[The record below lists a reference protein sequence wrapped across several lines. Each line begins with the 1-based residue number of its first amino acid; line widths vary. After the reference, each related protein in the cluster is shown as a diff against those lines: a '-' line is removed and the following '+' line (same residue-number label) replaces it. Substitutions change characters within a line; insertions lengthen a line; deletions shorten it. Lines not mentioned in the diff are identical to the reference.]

1 MAYIPNE
8 VIDAIRQSVKIEDVV
23 SQYVQLTK
31 RGPGYSAS
39 CPFHEDNNPSFSI
52 HTEKQI
58 FKCFSCG
65 RAGNVFGFIQEIES
79 LSFKQAVIKVAEFAD
94 YPLDSSLLAEDDY
107 SPIPHQDKQLYAIYE
122 KASQFYHYFLTAT
135 ENGNQAYAYLS
146 DRGLK
151 KETIDAFALGLA
163 PDNSEL
169 LWTYLKDQSFTE
181 EELLTSGIFYQ
192 AENSPAIIDRF
203 RGRIIFPLRSN
214 QGKVLA
220 FSGRLYQAGD
230 SRKSK
235 YVNSPETTI
244 FHKSQLVYNLDLAR
258 PAIRKLKQIIVCEG
272 FMDVIAL
279 YEAGFEQ
286 AVATMGTSL
295 THDHLSY
302 LTKLANEILFV
313 FDGDEAGQKA
323 TAKAFELGKDFPK
336 AQFKSILLPR
346 GMDPDEWLKAR
357 GKESFQTLLN
367 QAQTSFNF
375 FKNYHK
381 QFFQMDDKAAVA
393 EYIDRLLVDL
403 NKIQSPVEKQLY
415 LVELAEEFQI
425 AESFL
430 QERMLRL
437 SGGQRKTAKKQ
448 PAINHHQPPPQL
460 QSDQQALK
468 VDSFKAFQSEKLWL
482 GFLMYYQEAWNYLEK
497 LNELPFLYHDF
508 SQKAFLALT
517 DYYYQ
522 GNKLPLTGIVGNIEE
537 VQVNSLLTNVMWD
550 FEPIGYQD
558 QAMTDC
564 LNTIQIAFLEQ
575 EIEELKTQFKQY
587 HQQQEADKATEVINR
602 LMVLQRKLKTK
613 E

>member
-31 RGPGYSAS
+31 RGQGYSAS

-52 HTEKQI
+52 HTGKQI

-65 RAGNVFGFIQEIES
+65 RGGNVFGFIQEIES

-94 YPLDSSLLAEDDY
+94 YPLDSSLLAEDDQ
-107 SPIPHQDKQLYAIYE
+107 STIPHQDKQLYGIYE

-135 ENGNQAYAYLS
+135 ENGDQAFSYLT
-146 DRGLK
+146 DRGLN
-151 KETIDAFALGLA
+151 KETIEAFSLGLA

-169 LWTYLKDQSFTE
+169 LWTYMKDQSFSE
-181 EELLTSGIFYQ
+181 EELLASGIFYQ
-192 AENSPAIIDRF
+192 ADDSQAIIDRF

-220 FSGRLYQAGD
+220 FSGRLYQEGD
-230 SRKSK
+230 NRKSK
-235 YVNSPETTI
+235 YVNSPETAI
-244 FHKSQLVYNLDLAR
+244 FHKSRLVYNLDLAR
-258 PAIRKLKQIIVCEG
+258 PAIRKLKQIIICEG

-279 YEAGFEQ
+279 YDAGFEQ

-302 LTKLANEILFV
+302 LTKLSNEILFV

-323 TAKAFELGKDFPK
+323 TANAFELGKKFPK
-336 AQFKSILLPR
+336 VLFKSVLLPR
-346 GMDPDEWLKAR
+346 GMDPDEWLKAN
-357 GKESFQTLLN
+357 GKESFQKFLN
-367 QAQTSFNF
+367 HAQSAFSF
-375 FKNYHK
+375 FKNYNK
-381 QFFQMDDKAAVA
+381 QFFQLDDKAAVA
-393 EYIDRLLVDL
+393 DYIDRLLVDL
-403 NKIQSPVEKQLY
+403 NQISSPVEKQLY

-425 AESFL
+425 EESFL

-437 SGGQRKTAKKQ
+437 SGGKKQ
-448 PAINHHQPPPQL
+448 SSKKQAPINNQPPPL
-460 QSDQQALK
+460 IQSDQQALK

-482 GFLMYYQEAWNYLEK
+482 GFLMYYQEAWYYLEK

-522 GNKLPLTGIVGNIEE
+522 GNKLPLTGIVGNIEDI
-537 VQVNSLLTNVMWD
+537 QVNSLLTSVMWD
-550 FEPIGYQD
+550 FEPMGYQD

-564 LNTIQIAFLEQ
+564 LNIIQIAFIEQ

-587 HQQQEADKATEVINR
+587 NQKQEANKATEVINR